1 MKHLSEPDLVLLHYG
16 DLPDAQAARGHLAAC
31 PHCREEYAALEQFL
45 GAVEPAPV
53 PERDAGY
60 PQRVWARVNA
70 RLEAAPRTR
79 TAWPSWM
86 AWPRLASA
94 AALAALILIAFW
106 VGRGQGRSDMALTA
120 EQRERILLLAVS
132 EHLERSE
139 HMLRELVNTSPAA
152 SLDLGQKPATAER
165 LAADNR
171 LYRATARHAGLERL
185 ALLLDELERV
195 LVDVANSPE
204 TVSGPEFNTLW
215 RRIQANG
222 LLIKMRIAESQ
233 SRQDVR
239 GLSSAPASQI

>member
-1 MKHLSEPDLVLLHYG
+1 
-16 DLPDAQAARGHLAAC
+16 
-31 PHCREEYAALEQFL
+31 
-45 GAVEPAPV
+45 
-53 PERDAGY
+53 
-60 PQRVWARVNA
+60 VNA

-120 EQRERILLLAVS
+120 EQRERI
-132 EHLERSE
+132 
-139 HMLRELVNTSPAA
+139 
-152 SLDLGQKPATAER
+152 
-165 LAADNR
+165 
-171 LYRATARHAGLERL
+171 
-185 ALLLDELERV
+185 LLLDELERV